1 MAKQVTFGSES
12 RAKLV
17 EGVDILANAV
27 KVTLGPKGRNVV
39 IERGYGAPHV
49 TKDGVTV
56 AREIELEDKLQNMG
70 AQMVKEVASRTADK
84 AGDGTTTATV
94 LAQSIVKEGI
104 KLVTTGHDPMDIKR
118 GIDKAVTAAVDAL
131 TTLSKPCTT
140 TKEITQVGSISAN
153 SDETIGRLIADAM
166 ERVGQNGIITVEDG
180 KGLNDELEVVEG
192 MQFDRGYLRPYFI
205 NNAEKQKV
213 SLENPFILLTDKK
226 ISNIRELLPVLEAV
240 TKSGKPLFIVAEDVE
255 GEALATLVVNN
266 MRGILKVAAVK
277 APGFGDSR
285 KAMLEDI
292 AVLTGATVISDDIGI
307 SLDGVT
313 IEHLGMA
320 GRIEA
325 DKENTILIDGAGER
339 AVIEDRIA
347 SIRTQ
352 IEEATYSYDKT
363 KLGERLAKL
372 DGGVAVL
379 RVGAAT
385 ETEMK
390 EKKDRIDDALHA
402 TRAAVEDGIVAGGGV
417 ALVRAI
423 ETVKQLKGATADQDA
438 GIKLIIRAMEEP
450 LRQIVANA
458 GASADVVI
466 AKVAEGTGSFG
477 YNAATGEYGDLV
489 EMGVIDPTKVT
500 KTALINAASVASLLL
515 TTDCSIHIIPKDDG
529 GQMQMPMGY

>member
-1 MAKQVTFGSES
+1 
-12 RAKLV
+12 
-17 EGVDILANAV
+17 
-27 KVTLGPKGRNVV
+27 
-39 IERGYGAPHV
+39 
-49 TKDGVTV
+49 
-56 AREIELEDKLQNMG
+56 
-70 AQMVKEVASRTADK
+70 
-84 AGDGTTTATV
+84 
-94 LAQSIVKEGI
+94 
-104 KLVTTGHDPMDIKR
+104 
-118 GIDKAVTAAVDAL
+118 
-131 TTLSKPCTT
+131 
-140 TKEITQVGSISAN
+140 
-153 SDETIGRLIADAM
+153 
-166 ERVGQNGIITVEDG
+166 
-180 KGLNDELEVVEG
+180 
-192 MQFDRGYLRPYFI
+192 
-205 NNAEKQKV
+205 
-213 SLENPFILLTDKK
+213 
-226 ISNIRELLPVLEAV
+226 
-240 TKSGKPLFIVAEDVE
+240 
-255 GEALATLVVNN
+255 
-266 MRGILKVAAVK
+266 
-277 APGFGDSR
+277 
-285 KAMLEDI
+285 
-292 AVLTGATVISDDIGI
+292 
-307 SLDGVT
+307 
-313 IEHLGMA
+313 MA

-339 AVIEDRIA
+339 AVIEDRIT

-352 IEEATYSYDKT
+352 IADATYSYDKT

-438 GIKLIIRAMEEP
+438 GIKLIVRAMEEP
-450 LRQIVANA
+450 LRQIVTNA

-500 KTALINAASVASLLL
+500 KTALINAASVAGLLL